1 MGEFRSTALL
11 IVRRFSAVVRFA
23 HCPPILGSSTYLF
36 LGFVFFVPLAW
47 VSFVPLLG
55 LLQCRQLCPQ
65 SGYLGLQLGDLG
77 VTLVGC
83 GERPQRTL
91 VVRLDD
97 LALRQERIEDLVHLR
112 LVTLD
117 HRSDDLC
124 WEGRCQIA
132 EDCGLH
138 DYCEANGEVDIAGPI
153 DVIVAP
159 SLQFFLSSAPA
170 PPILG

>member
-1 MGEFRSTALL
+1 M
-11 IVRRFSAVVRFA
+11 
-23 HCPPILGSSTYLF
+23 
-36 LGFVFFVPLAW
+36 FFVPLAW

-55 LLQCRQLCPQ
+55 LLQCRQLHLQ

-170 PPILG
+170 PAPPILG